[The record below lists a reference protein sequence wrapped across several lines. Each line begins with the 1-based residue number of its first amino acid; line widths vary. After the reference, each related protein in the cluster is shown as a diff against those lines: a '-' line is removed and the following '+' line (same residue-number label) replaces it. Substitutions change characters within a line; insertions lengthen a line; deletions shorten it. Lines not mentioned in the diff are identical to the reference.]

1 MAMKKLYRRV
11 SRFIHEVWAVLLPAH
26 YAKYVFKKTT
36 GRRLNLK
43 NPQDFNEKI
52 QWLKVYSDMSMWTD
66 LADKYKVRKYIEE
79 CGLQDILVELF
90 GVWKRADD
98 IDFSKLPD
106 KFVLKT
112 NHGFGNIILVEDKS
126 KLDTEIASKQLN
138 KWVKEKY
145 GLVTFEPHY
154 WNTER
159 RIIAEE
165 YLEDKSQKKI
175 SSTLIDY
182 KFWCINGEPDIIMV
196 LHNREHLGSKES
208 KKDKVLDMKAS
219 VYDLDWNLRTD
230 IISGPLAKEES
241 LPITKPESFDEMIRI
256 CKILSKPF
264 AQVRVDLYEVNGK
277 VYFGELTFTPGGGSD
292 YFTPEYFLKMGRKMD
307 LTKVKRR
314 KKLFII

>member
-1 MAMKKLYRRV
+1 MIKQIYRRA
-11 SRFIHEVWAVLLPAH
+11 SRFIHEAWAVLLPAN

-43 NPQDFNEKI
+43 DPQDFNEKI
-52 QWLKVYSDMSMWTD
+52 QWLKVYSDISIWTD

-79 CGLQDILVELF
+79 SGLQDILVELF
-90 GVWKRADD
+90 GVWKRADE
-98 IDFSKLPD
+98 IDFSELPD

-126 KLDTEIASKQLN
+126 KLDIDLTVKKLN

-154 WNTER
+154 WKTER

-165 YLEDKSQKKI
+165 YLEDRSQKKI

-196 LHNREHLGSKES
+196 LHNREHLGSKET
-208 KKDKVLDMKAS
+208 KKNKVLAMKAS

-230 IISGPLAKEES
+230 LISGPLSEEEPF
-241 LPITKPESFDEMIRI
+241 PIPRPESFDEMIRI
-256 CKILSKPF
+256 CKILSRPF

-277 VYFGELTFTPGGGSD
+277 VYFGELTFTPGGGLD
-292 YFTPEYFLKMGRKMD
+292 YFTPEYFLKMGNKMD
-307 LTKVKRR
+307 LSNVKRR
-314 KKLFII
+314 KKWFII